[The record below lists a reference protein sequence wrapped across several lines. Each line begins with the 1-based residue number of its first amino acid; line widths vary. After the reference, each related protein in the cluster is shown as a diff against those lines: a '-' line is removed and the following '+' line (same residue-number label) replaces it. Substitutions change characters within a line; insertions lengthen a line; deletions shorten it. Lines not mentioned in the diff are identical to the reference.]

1 LVNDIEAR
9 KNKISILEKT
19 AFHIELDCKRKE
31 QQVQKL
37 TDKKNRLEKLIRN
50 VINDDDNYSNLKRI
64 IKENAAI
71 IIIIIDIQL
80 RTIQST

>member
-19 AFHIELDCKRKE
+19 AFNIELDCKRKE

-37 TDKKNRLEKLIRN
+37 TDKKNRLEK
-50 VINDDDNYSNLKRI
+50 
-64 IKENAAI
+64 
-71 IIIIIDIQL
+71 
-80 RTIQST
+80 